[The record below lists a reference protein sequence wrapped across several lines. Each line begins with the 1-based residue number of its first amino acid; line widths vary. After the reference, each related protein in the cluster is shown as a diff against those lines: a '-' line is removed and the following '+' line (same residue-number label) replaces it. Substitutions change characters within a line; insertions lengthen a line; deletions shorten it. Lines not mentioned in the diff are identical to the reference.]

1 MEISGAGITVATML
15 PALKVC
21 RNAAFVASALLL
33 WAGRAGAATFEEV
46 NAAFGV
52 PVFADDNLW
61 DDADSAAAERLKW
74 PRESSTPRDASFR
87 LYAGASERV
96 LGARPYSLA
105 LYGEGGTVSSLSL
118 VFANKGDVET
128 LGGAQFG
135 SNQRESQRELKKA
148 VKEFEEQLQADEK
161 AIEGA
166 LTAVLGEP
174 KKTSFGQGREMR
186 EQVKRWDWNGHA
198 ILLAA
203 PDGEYVAVRVIPA
216 DLADGTRKPR
226 ISADELRADLAGRV
240 ERRPNGDVVVTTIPM
255 VDQGPKGFCVP
266 ATWERALRYMGI
278 PADMYILAMA
288 GDTGIGGGT
297 YLSSIVNG
305 AKETVTRAGRRL
317 QISSGKITLPTLAPL
332 IDRGLPLMWAMYVD
346 RDLNRDLNKR
356 AQERA
361 GVSDP
366 AEWKSRIA
374 PARKAAKDLKPSRD
388 NGHVCMIIGYN
399 KETGEVAVSDSWG
412 EEYAERWM
420 TIEEA
425 EAISQRSLMT
435 IQL

>member
-1 MEISGAGITVATML
+1 MEILGVTTRVARMISVLTY
-15 PALKVC
+15 C
-21 RNAAFVASALLL
+21 RNAVLAGLTMATPVGDLL
-33 WAGRAGAATFEEV
+33 AATFEEV

-52 PVFADDNLW
+52 PVFADENLW
-61 DDADSAAAERLKW
+61 DDPDKDTADRLKW
-74 PRESSTPRDASFR
+74 PQESLTPRDASFR
-87 LYAGASERV
+87 LYAGPSVRV

-118 VFANKGDVET
+118 VFANKGDVEV
-128 LGGAQFG
+128 LGCQQFG
-135 SNQRESQRELKKA
+135 GSQRESQREMKK
-148 VKEFEEQLQADEK
+148 VIKEFEEQLRADEK
-161 AIEGA
+161 SIEAA

-174 KKTSFGQGREMR
+174 KQTSFGQGREMR

-203 PDGEYVAVRVIPA
+203 PDGEYVAVRVIPS
-216 DLADGTRKPR
+216 DLANGTRKPR
-226 ISADELRADLAGRV
+226 ISADELRAELATRV
-240 ERRPNGDVVVTTIPM
+240 ERRTNGDVVVTTIPM

-317 QISSGKITLPTLAPL
+317 QISSGKISLPTLAPL
-332 IDRGLPLMWAMYVD
+332 IDRGLPVMWAMYVD
-346 RDLNRDLNKR
+346 PQLNRELTKR
-356 AQERA
+356 TQERA
-361 GVSDP
+361 GVQDP
-366 AEWKSRIA
+366 AEWKSLIA
-374 PARKAAKDLKPSRD
+374 PARKAAKDLKPPRA

-412 EEYAERWM
+412 EEFAERWM
-420 TIEEA
+420 TLEEA